1 MAVIHGSSDSERRLL
16 RKLPREVKSLDMM
29 KDVMAEFN
37 GKHKNASGW
46 LAGLRRWNY
55 RRQIGK
61 IRNGMKDP
69 LLFGAAGEKAVLGR
83 LSALDDSYHMF
94 CNIHIDLPYTV
105 RYRGKR
111 NLRSA
116 QMDLVVAC
124 SKGIFMIEVKNWSDK
139 YARNPKWNPHE
150 QAERAGMVLWI
161 ALQKSAKGTRVTN
174 VLLSVSG
181 NIWYDPNYRTVMVSD
196 LDRITGFLKN
206 RPDVLTRQGLKHMLK
221 LLKNMNSC

>member
-29 KDVMAEFN
+29 EDVMVEFN

-46 LAGLRRWNY
+46 LAGLKRWNY

-83 LSALDDSYHMF
+83 LSVLDDSYHVF

-116 QMDLVVAC
+116 QMDLVIAC
-124 SKGIFMIEVKNWSDK
+124 PKGIFMIEVKNWSDK
-139 YARNPKWNPHE
+139 YARNPKWNPYE

-161 ALQKSAKGTRVTN
+161 TLQNAAKGTRVTN
-174 VLLSVSG
+174 VLLSVKG
-181 NIWYDPNYRTVMVSD
+181 NIRYDPNYRMVMVSD
-196 LDRITGFLKN
+196 LGGITGLLKN
-206 RPDVLTRQGLKHMLK
+206 RFDVLTRQGLKRMLK